1 VTITVIIADDHPIV
15 LSGLT
20 GLIDAHAEF
29 EVIAAESN
37 GLDALRA
44 IADLK
49 PQIAVLDLN
58 MPEKTGLEVLEELQG
73 SGAATKV
80 VLLAASA
87 TDAEIFDVMSMGA
100 SGLLF
105 KDEATERLI
114 DCLRAVADGR
124 GWADTSRSQEPLE
137 RELGRRERW
146 ERLESLLTGREA
158 EIVDLVVTGV
168 ANKDIAFRLN
178 MTPGTAKVH
187 LNNIFRK
194 LNVSSRAEL
203 IGLAGGGS
211 STRHPRT

>member
-1 VTITVIIADDHPIV
+1 MTITVVIADDHPIV

-20 GLIDAHAEF
+20 ALIDSNPQF
-29 EVIAAESN
+29 KVVAAESN
-37 GLDALRA
+37 GASALRA
-44 IADLK
+44 IADLN

-58 MPEKTGLEVLEELQG
+58 MPEGTGLEVLQELRARE
-73 SGAATKV
+73 AATRV

-87 TDAEIFDVMSMGA
+87 TDAEIFDVMATGA

-114 DCLRAVADGR
+114 DCLQAVAAGR

-146 ERLESLLTGREA
+146 EKLEPLLTGREN
-158 EIVDLVVTGV
+158 EIVQLVVTGV
-168 ANKDIAFRLN
+168 ATKDIAFRLN

-203 IGLAGGGS
+203 IGLAGAGNS
-211 STRHPRT
+211 SRQARP

>member
-1 VTITVIIADDHPIV
+1 MTITVIIADDHPIV

-20 GLIDAHAEF
+20 ALIDSNPRF
-29 EVIAAESN
+29 KVVAAETN
-37 GLDALRA
+37 GASALRA
-44 IADLK
+44 IIDLS

-58 MPEKTGLEVLEELQG
+58 MPERTGLEVLQELRG
-73 SGAATKV
+73 RGAATRV
-80 VLLAASA
+80 VLLAATA
-87 TDAEIFDVMSMGA
+87 TDAEIFDVMATGA

-114 DCLRAVADGR
+114 DCLQTVAGGR
-124 GWADTSRSQEPLE
+124 SWADTSRSQEPLE

-146 ERLESLLTGREA
+146 EKLEPLLTGREA
-158 EIVDLVVTGV
+158 EIVQLVVTGV

-187 LNNIFRK
+187 LNHIFRK

-203 IGLAGGGS
+203 IGLAGNS
-211 STRHPRT
+211 SRQGRP